1 MVYCGTI
8 SNMINKNCFTFAEDK
23 FLQMIDFFKS
33 NEANSLNLSEAE
45 EYLQEDGRE
54 LLRELLVGYLEKR
67 GVGDIGQSVTGADGL
82 KRTHK
87 RLRTKKIKTL
97 FGEVVI
103 NRIAYSGRGVASLF
117 PLDGMLNL
125 PDLDVSY
132 TLQKHLV
139 LEVIKTSFDESIESI
154 KRWTGVSITKDQA
167 KNIIIES
174 ANDFNKFY
182 DFQFVK
188 EKNEAKAQP
197 LVILTSDG
205 KGVVMRTEALR
216 EATRKKAESK
226 KINKS
231 DRHFLNKN
239 KSNSKRMATVA
250 SVYEVA
256 RFIRKPEEITEE
268 FFSATDSKKKSKR
281 PRPKAKRVWASL
293 EKCRYEVINEIFE
306 EALQRDPSNNKEWV
320 VLVDG
325 DPHQIKTFKKLSNKF
340 SVKLTI
346 ICVRG

>member
-1 MVYCGTI
+1 M
-8 SNMINKNCFTFAEDK
+8 
-23 FLQMIDFFKS
+23 
-33 NEANSLNLSEAE
+33 
-45 EYLQEDGRE
+45 
-54 LLRELLVGYLEKR
+54 
-67 GVGDIGQSVTGADGL
+67 
-82 KRTHK
+82 
-87 RLRTKKIKTL
+87 
-97 FGEVVI
+97 VI

-154 KRWTGVSITKDQA
+154 KRWTLVSITKDQA

-231 DRHFLNKN
+231 DRHFLNKI
-239 KSNSKRMATVA
+239 K
-250 SVYEVA
+250 
-256 RFIRKPEEITEE
+256 F
-268 FFSATDSKKKSKR
+268 
-281 PRPKAKRVWASL
+281 KANGYSGISL
-293 EKCRYEVINEIFE
+293 
-306 EALQRDPSNNKEWV
+306 
-320 VLVDG
+320 
-325 DPHQIKTFKKLSNKF
+325 
-340 SVKLTI
+340 
-346 ICVRG
+346 